1 MILLRILF
9 IKLFILKSHALYDKL
24 ALDQKRNNDNNME
37 NYIYS
42 AENKH
47 DFNEIKSENA
57 SDVHSE
63 SSKQLGN
70 QILH

>member
-9 IKLFILKSHALYDKL
+9 IKLFILKSLSL
-24 ALDQKRNNDNNME
+24 NLKRNDDNNME
-37 NYIYS
+37 KDIYS
-42 AENKH
+42 AESKH

-57 SDVHSE
+57 PDVQSE

>member
-1 MILLRILF
+1 MILPRILL
-9 IKLFILKSHALYDKL
+9 IKLFILKSLSL
-24 ALDQKRNNDNNME
+24 NLKRNDDNNME
-37 NYIYS
+37 NDIYS

-57 SDVHSE
+57 PDVQSE

>member
-1 MILLRILF
+1 M
-9 IKLFILKSHALYDKL
+9 KSLSL
-24 ALDQKRNNDNNME
+24 NLKRNDDNNME
-37 NYIYS
+37 NDIYS
-42 AENKH
+42 AESKH

-57 SDVHSE
+57 SDVQSE

>member
-9 IKLFILKSHALYDKL
+9 IKLFILKSLSL
-24 ALDQKRNNDNNME
+24 NLKRNDDNNME
-37 NYIYS
+37 NDIYS
-42 AENKH
+42 AESKH

-57 SDVHSE
+57 SDVQSE